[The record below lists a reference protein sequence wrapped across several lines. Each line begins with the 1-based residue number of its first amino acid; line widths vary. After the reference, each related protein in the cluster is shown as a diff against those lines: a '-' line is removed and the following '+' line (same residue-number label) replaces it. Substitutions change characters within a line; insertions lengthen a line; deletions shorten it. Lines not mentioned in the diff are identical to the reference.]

1 MARISKDPEVRRK
14 EIVEAAMQLFREKG
28 FAQTAVS
35 DIVRKVGVAQGTFYY
50 YFKSKEEIVFAI
62 IQLSVSAQAEK
73 IESIADNNR
82 MTARDKLTKVL
93 GEEIYSPSQYKMY
106 LDFLHQE
113 NNALHH
119 QKLIVAKIHAF
130 APMIAQILQQGT
142 EEGQFQVEDPLEAA
156 EFILTGM
163 LFLFDQGIFQWTDSE
178 LRSKAKAV
186 EKMIAKLL
194 GVQLKLTKEP

>member
-93 GEEIYSPSQYKMY
+93 GEETYSPSQYKMY